1 MLWERGNPNE
11 GESHA
16 AVTWGRVEG
25 DDRVRLEGVQCTRI
39 QIWVELRVG

>member
-1 MLWERGNPNE
+1 MNECLWERGNPNE

-25 DDRVRLEGVQCTRI
+25 DSRVKIGRGTVHADPNM
-39 QIWVELRVG
+39 G